1 MSRKVYISDFTD
13 KELYKISNDLNIS
26 KKPSK
31 YALSSR
37 PEYICLFEN
46 VKNDLYVPFSYN
58 DTYNRPER
66 SSFPST
72 NIVFTGCL
80 REEQKEVKNEAIK
93 HLNHQGT
100 TLISAACGFGKCLQK
115 NTPILMYDGSIKLV
129 QDVIT
134 GDKVMGDN
142 SNFRNVLSTVVGEEK
157 MYKIISKE
165 TTESFGCNQSHILT
179 LKILGHKTISYSNN
193 RYIVKRFRKDI
204 LDFYESYYKDL
215 CTAQDAISMIQED
228 CLLDISLKDYMKLPE
243 NVKNNLRLHKICT
256 EFPFKNITE
265 NPYVYI
271 MKNNTNFILPEYKYN
286 NIEIRT
292 VVCIALIEKYGKQHE
307 NFYEFIVSNKGVCKD
322 IIYILNSL
330 GIHTSIIYGFETH
343 RIKAYFNFK
352 NNNLHSTID
361 PTFNIIDIPETTYYG
376 FTLDGNGRFLLGN
389 FTVTHNTAMSIYI
402 ASKINLKT
410 LVLCHRIV
418 LINQWKDSIQRFCP
432 EAKVQILTSKSVIKN
447 DSDFFIINAANVS
460 KHTREF
466 YKDIGFVIVD
476 EAHLV
481 MAEKLSCCMRY
492 LLPRYLLGLSATPYR
507 NDGLDVLIELYFGK
521 NRIERKLYR
530 PHTVYRIN
538 TGIKPE
544 VKLNKMGSVDW
555 GSVIDSI
562 SNNEQRN
569 EMIITLVKK
578 YKTNVFLVLC
588 KRVSQA
594 EYIVNRLKEENEDV
608 TSLIGSQQEYEQKSR
623 ILVGTAQKVG
633 TGFDH
638 PLLNS
643 LILAC
648 DVEQYFIQYLG
659 RVFRRKDTEPSIFDF
674 VDNFNLLIKHYRTRN
689 NVYIEHGG
697 QVKDFLKEFPNFF
710 KKSILT

>member
-13 KELYKISNDLNIS
+13 KELYQISNDLNIP
-26 KKPSK
+26 KQVSK
-31 YALSSR
+31 YALSST

-46 VKNDLYVPFSYN
+46 VKNDLYVPFCYN
-58 DTYNRPER
+58 ETYNRPER
-66 SSFPST
+66 NSFSPT
-72 NIVFTGCL
+72 NIVFKGCL

-93 HLNHQGT
+93 HLNQQGT

-115 NTPILMYDGSIKLV
+115 NTPILMNDGTIKLV

-134 GDKVMGDN
+134 GDKVMGDD
-142 SNFRNVLSTVVGEEK
+142 SKYRNVLSTTVGREK

-165 TTESFGCNQSHILT
+165 TGESFGCNESHILT
-179 LKILGHKTISYSNN
+179 LKILGHKTISYENN
-193 RYIVKRFRKDI
+193 RYIVKWFKKDI
-204 LDFYESYYKDL
+204 LNFHQRYYKDL
-215 CTAQDAISMIQED
+215 SIAQDVVSTIQED
-228 CLLDISLKDYMKLPE
+228 SLLDISLKDYMKLPE
-243 NVKNNLRLHKICT
+243 NIKDSLRLHKICT
-256 EFPFKNITE
+256 QFPFKNTTE

-271 MKNNTNFILPEYKYN
+271 MKNNTNFILSEYKHN

-307 NFYEFIVSNKGVCKD
+307 NFYEFIVNNKGIHKD

-330 GIHTSIIYGFETH
+330 GIHTSIVYGVETYH
-343 RIKAYFNFK
+343 IKAYFNFK
-352 NNNLHSTID
+352 NNNLQSTID
-361 PTFNIIDIPETTYYG
+361 PTFVIVNIPETIYYG
-376 FTLDGNGRFLLGN
+376 FTVDGNGRFLLGN

-432 EAKVQILTSKSVIKN
+432 EAKVQILSTKSNIKN
-447 DSDFFIINAANVS
+447 DTDFFIINASNVS

-476 EAHLV
+476 EAHLI
-481 MAEKLSCCMRY
+481 MAEKLCQSMRY
-492 LLPRYLLGLSATPYR
+492 ILPRYLLGLSATPYR
-507 NDGLDVLIELYFGK
+507 TDGLDILMKLYFGK
-521 NRIERKLYR
+521 NRIERKLFR
-530 PHTVYRIN
+530 THTVYRIN

-544 VKLNKMGSVDW
+544 VKLNKMGNVDW
-555 GSVIDSI
+555 CSVIDSI
-562 SNNEQRN
+562 SNNIQRN
-569 EMIITLVKK
+569 EMIITLIKK

-594 EYIVNRLKEENEDV
+594 EYIVKRLKEENEDV
-608 TSLIGSQQEYEQKSR
+608 TSLIGNQQEYEQKSR

-659 RVFRRKDTEPSIFDF
+659 RVFRRKDTEPFIFDL
-674 VDNFNLLIKHYRTRN
+674 VDDFNLLIKHYRTRN

-697 QVKDFLKEFPNFF
+697 KVKDFLKEFPNFF
-710 KKSILT
+710 KN